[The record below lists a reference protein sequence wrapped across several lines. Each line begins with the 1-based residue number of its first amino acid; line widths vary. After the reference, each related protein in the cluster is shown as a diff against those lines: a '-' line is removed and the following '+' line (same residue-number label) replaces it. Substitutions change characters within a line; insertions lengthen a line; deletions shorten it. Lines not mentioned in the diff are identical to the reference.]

1 MKHIGI
7 LLKVVVMT
15 LVVVMDAS
23 YAFAQQN
30 YRIKSIYRT
39 YRGKPDLN
47 FYLYYQEDGRILK
60 AETEHLDYTCHE
72 SIDFVYDDINETISM
87 AANRI
92 EKWGN
97 WSAKPKVSLKNG
109 KIRSYDSYGED
120 QSKPQKY
127 EISYDIQERVNKIVC
142 NDYEYEEMSVF
153 SPEWNDGNLTK
164 LVKTTTYTYD
174 NSEDTDISE
183 YEYTDYPNPESN
195 ILFSPFFEDFDAFYI
210 PVPHNYLS
218 SLMGARTKNLP
229 KRLTKSPKDEGDEP
243 RHEDYFYVFDEY
255 GNISEI
261 IIVDKKGEYLHF
273 WITYETFTNTSVA
286 GVNDNSRKPV
296 ACYNSMGQKIEKP
309 GKGMNIIRYN
319 DDSVKKII
327 IK

>member
-23 YAFAQQN
+23 YVFAQQN

-47 FYLYYQEDGRILK
+47 FYLYYQEDGRIAK
-60 AETEHLDYTCHE
+60 AETEHLSYVSHE
-72 SIDFVYDDINETISM
+72 SIDFVYDDANETISM
-87 AANRI
+87 SSNNGYNVKSDIKLQNGRI
-92 EKWGN
+92 SSFENFMDAG
-97 WSAKPKVSLKNG
+97 SSGIETEHCA
-109 KIRSYDSYGED
+109 
-120 QSKPQKY
+120 
-127 EISYDIQERVNKIVC
+127 ISYDAQERVSKI
-142 NDYEYEEMSVF
+142 EYNGDGDKCVYSC
-153 SPEWNDGNLTK
+153 EWTNGNLTK
-164 LVKTTTYTYD
+164 MVRTTTYRD
-174 NSEDTDISE
+174 DAVIM
-183 YEYTDYPNPESN
+183 YEYTDSPNPESN

-218 SLMGARTKNLP
+218 SLMGARTKNL
-229 KRLTKSPKDEGDEP
+229 TKSFTITYDYEDP
-243 RHEDYFYVFDEY
+243 RREDYSYVFDEH

-261 IIVDKKGEYLHF
+261 VVVDGDKKGEYLHF

-296 ACYNSMGQKIEKP
+296 ACYNSLGQKIEKP

>member
-109 KIRSYDSYGED
+109 KIRSYDSYGRSEEHTSEL
-120 QSKPQKY
+120 QSR
-127 EISYDIQERVNKIVC
+127 I
-142 NDYEYEEMSVF
+142 
-153 SPEWNDGNLTK
+153 
-164 LVKTTTYTYD
+164 
-174 NSEDTDISE
+174 
-183 YEYTDYPNPESN
+183 
-195 ILFSPFFEDFDAFYI
+195 
-210 PVPHNYLS
+210 
-218 SLMGARTKNLP
+218 
-229 KRLTKSPKDEGDEP
+229 
-243 RHEDYFYVFDEY
+243 
-255 GNISEI
+255 
-261 IIVDKKGEYLHF
+261 
-273 WITYETFTNTSVA
+273 
-286 GVNDNSRKPV
+286 
-296 ACYNSMGQKIEKP
+296 
-309 GKGMNIIRYN
+309 
-319 DDSVKKII
+319 
-327 IK
+327 